1 MANKKNII
9 PKISNYLLL
18 EIIIVVIG
26 LLTLNSTVYTVNE
39 INQVV
44 ITELGRPV
52 KTVKKPGL
60 YIKKPFIQ
68 KVNRFED
75 RLLEYDAA
83 ARRCVT
89 EDKKYI
95 FLDNYAR
102 WRIVD
107 PLLFLK
113 TVRNEVGAYARLDD
127 IIYSVLR
134 EEVGKYNMMEIIRT
148 SDREIIST
156 EVTWEEERKR
166 EREEIEKIEAG
177 REKIMRDVT
186 KKSDTVTRQYGIE
199 IIDVRITRAD
209 LPKAN
214 TDAVFSRMKAERNRI
229 SNRYLS
235 EGEGERA
242 KILGEMEKELAQIRS
257 EAYRRAQ
264 EIKGQ
269 ADARA
274 TAIYAQAYEQDPDFF
289 NFLKTLETYR
299 ETLTQKTLIVVP
311 LESKFFKY
319 LIPETT
325 PVE

>member
-1 MANKKNII
+1 MTAKINSI
-9 PKISNYLLL
+9 PKISKFLLL
-18 EIIIVVIG
+18 EILIAIIG
-26 LLTLNSTVYTVNE
+26 LLALNSTVYTVNE

-44 ITELGRPV
+44 ITELGKPI
-52 KTVKKPGL
+52 KTVKEPGL

-68 KVNRFED
+68 KANKFED
-75 RLLEYDAA
+75 RLLGYDAA
-83 ARRCVT
+83 PRRCVT
-89 EDKKYI
+89 KDKKYI

-102 WRIVD
+102 WKIVD
-107 PLLFLK
+107 PLLFMK
-113 TVRNEVGAYARLDD
+113 TVRNEAGAHARLDD
-127 IIYSVLR
+127 IIYSVVR

-156 EVTWEEERKR
+156 ELIWEKKERAKK
-166 EREEIEKIEAG
+166 EIEKIKAG

-186 KKSDTVTRQYGIE
+186 EKSNKLTRQYGIE
-199 IIDVRITRAD
+199 IVDVRIKRAD

-214 TDAVFSRMKAERNRI
+214 TDAVFARMKAERNRI

-235 EGEGERA
+235 EGEGEKA
-242 KILGEMEKELAQIRS
+242 KILGEMEKELARIRS
-257 EAYRRAQ
+257 EAYRKAQ
-264 EIKGQ
+264 EIKGE
-269 ADARA
+269 ADAKA
-274 TAIYAQAYEQDPDFF
+274 TAIYAQAYQQDPDFF

-325 PVE
+325 PVK

>member
-1 MANKKNII
+1 MAAKKNII

-18 EIIIVVIG
+18 EIIIVIIG

-44 ITELGRPV
+44 ITELGRPI

-75 RLLEYDAA
+75 RLLEYDAT

-102 WRIVD
+102 WKIVD
-107 PLLFLK
+107 PLLFMK
-113 TVRNEVGAYARLDD
+113 TVRNEAGAHARLDD
-127 IIYSVLR
+127 IIYSVVR

-156 EVTWEEERKR
+156 EVTWEEERG
-166 EREEIEKIEAG
+166 REELEKIEAG

-186 KKSDTVTRQYGIE
+186 KKSDTITRQYGIE
-199 IIDVRITRAD
+199 TIDVRIKRAD

-264 EIKGQ
+264 EIKGT
-269 ADARA
+269 ADAKA
-274 TAIYAQAYEQDPDFF
+274 TAIYAQAYEEDPDFF

-325 PVE
+325 PVD

>member
-44 ITELGRPV
+44 ITELGRPI

-68 KVNRFED
+68 KANRFED

-148 SDREIIST
+148 SGRETIST
-156 EVTWEEERKR
+156 ELTWEEERA
-166 EREEIEKIEAG
+166 REEVEKIEAG
-177 REKIMRDVT
+177 RENIMRDVT

-257 EAYRRAQ
+257 EAYRKAQ

-269 ADARA
+269 ADAKA
-274 TAIYAQAYEQDPDFF
+274 TVIYAQAYEQDPDFF
-289 NFLKTLETYR
+289 NFLKTLETYQ

>member
-9 PKISNYLLL
+9 SKISNYLLL

-44 ITELGRPV
+44 ITELGRPI

-60 YIKKPFIQ
+60 YVKKPFIQ

-75 RLLEYDAA
+75 RLLEYDAT

-102 WRIVD
+102 WRIID

-156 EVTWEEERKR
+156 ELTWEKDRT
-166 EREEIEKIEAG
+166 REEIEKIEAS
-177 REKIMRDVT
+177 RKKIMRDVT
-186 KKSDTVTRQYGIE
+186 KKSDTITRQYGIE
-199 IIDVRITRAD
+199 TIDVRITRAD

-235 EGEGERA
+235 EGV
-242 KILGEMEKELAQIRS
+242 
-257 EAYRRAQ
+257 EA
-264 EIKGQ
+264 
-269 ADARA
+269 
-274 TAIYAQAYEQDPDFF
+274 
-289 NFLKTLETYR
+289 N
-299 ETLTQKTLIVVP
+299 
-311 LESKFFKY
+311 
-319 LIPETT
+319 
-325 PVE
+325 